1 MNTFSFIAVL
11 EFESVGKE
19 GIAIRGKSA
28 ARHVG
33 IDSDGNLSSYVS
45 INIFCKRHKMS
56 CQVSLERVR
65 QGFSVA
71 LVSLKYP

>member
-45 INIFCKRHKMS
+45 INYF
-56 CQVSLERVR
+56 L
-65 QGFSVA
+65 
-71 LVSLKYP
+71 